1 MGSGILLVADNEHN
15 TEPIVLTILSHR
27 GENSRDEYEG
37 YRVEHVFNTF
47 QGLSKLSKKRFEAVI
62 LSYNQGAGDLLE
74 SYKIISREYPCI
86 PVIAVTDDTESKGV
100 AEAFRTG
107 LQECLSPDGLT
118 RKVLIR
124 AIKSSVAR
132 KYSEIRFQKREEAL
146 FHSKKMDAVGRLA
159 NGISHDFNNL
169 LSVISGYTD
178 MAIVRAGDDKKQ
190 LKYLNAVADAARKA
204 SLLTKRLLLFG
215 RKRESSP
222 SVIDLDKSLSEME
235 QMILRLI
242 SEDMD
247 LSFEKDPGKKMILMD
262 NSQLEQVV
270 VNLVINA
277 RDSIQDARGSVV
289 IKTELRR
296 ESRNKR
302 VVLLSIT
309 DNGVGI
315 PDEALDKIFEPF
327 YSTKEGER
335 GTGMGLF
342 VIYSIIKS
350 NNGDIQVESE
360 PGRGTTF
367 RITFPYTEKA

>member
-1 MGSGILLVADNEHN
+1 
-15 TEPIVLTILSHR
+15 P
-27 GENSRDEYEG
+27 
-37 YRVEHVFNTF
+37 F
-47 QGLSKLSKKRFEAVI
+47 
-62 LSYNQGAGDLLE
+62 
-74 SYKIISREYPCI
+74 I

-107 LQECLSPDGLT
+107 LQDCLPRDGLT

-124 AIKSSVAR
+124 AIKRSAAR
-132 KYSEIRFQKREEAL
+132 KYFETRFQKREEAL

-178 MAIVRAGDDKKQ
+178 MAIVRAGDDRKQ

-235 QMILRLI
+235 QMIQRLI

-247 LSFEKDPGKKMILMD
+247 LSFEKDSGKKMILMD

-277 RDSIQDARGSVV
+277 RDSIQDARGRVI

-296 ESRNKR
+296 DRRNKS

-335 GTGMGLF
+335 GAGMGLF

-350 NNGDIQVESE
+350 NNGEIQVESE
-360 PGRGTTF
+360 PGMGTAF
-367 RITFPYTEKA
+367 RITFPYTENA